1 MNIRSILT
9 RGHWLKTSE
18 GKHGLI
24 FLETKKD
31 RLVLIYLIND
41 KVSRREVTV
50 INMKY
55 DRVTEKYYIQ
65 YTPNEYLQ
73 LQLLK
78 PEEHRIQQR
87 ILKNALEMIA
97 DQVSVNSD
105 IGSSNKVKEELIQK
119 ALQSTTKAN
128 QPLSDVDKIGFYY
141 LGKAIYLGLELLDSK
156 GKSRKQAID

>member
-24 FLETKKD
+24 FLETIKD
-31 RLVLIYLIND
+31 RLTLIYLLNE
-41 KVSRREVTV
+41 KVTKKEVTL

-55 DRVTEKYYIQ
+55 DRVTEKYYLQ
-65 YTPNEYLQ
+65 YGPNEYLQ

-78 PEEHRIQQR
+78 PEEQRVQLR
-87 ILKNALEMIA
+87 ILKNAIDLVSN
-97 DQVSVNSD
+97 QVVAKSEYETN
-105 IGSSNKVKEELIQK
+105 IEVKEVLIRQ

-128 QPLSDVDKIGFYY
+128 QPVPEIDKIGFYY
-141 LGKAIYLGLELLDSK
+141 LGKAVYLGLQYVNSK
-156 GKSRKQAID
+156 EILKKQIIN